1 MIVSPPLSS
10 LPPSP
15 LTDARLLYEKGDFEG
30 AIGKYHEIIAAKP
43 KSPDAYAGL
52 IRTYLKMKDVRQAS
66 ETATKALEAVDS
78 VPVRVALGEVYFR
91 QGKIAEAEKEWVTVV
106 NSGRQD
112 AHAYLG
118 VAKVR
123 YAISMYKSG
132 WSMIEKAHAIDPTDP
147 DIRRAWMGKLSA
159 KERIKF
165 LTDYLA
171 SENNDDEETRDGMRH
186 YLEYLQARAK
196 DPRGACHLVSKATNT
211 ETPLVRLLE
220 DPRHLRG
227 YGLAVDVNGHK
238 TRLMLDTGASGI
250 LINRT
255 LAEKAGVTRLADLGL
270 GGIGDKGRKSGYR
283 ALADSVKVGGLEFQ
297 NCTVAVLDKRLVVG
311 EDGLI
316 GADVFSNFLV
326 DVDFSNEKLRLSEL
340 PKRPDEAA
348 SKDLKLESDEDEAS
362 EESASEDSSA
372 SPNAK
377 ESKPKV
383 AGPEDRYVAPE
394 MQSYTRV
401 FRFGHLLLV
410 PTSVG
415 EVPGKL
421 FLLDSGAFNNQITPA
436 TAREVTKVHGD
447 SDTVVHGLSGSVNKV
462 YRADEAVLQFG
473 NLRQENQDLIA
484 FDLTRLSDDVGTE
497 ISGTLGFALLRM
509 LDVKIDYRDGLVDF
523 SYDRKRWGQ

>member
-66 ETATKALEAVDS
+66 ETATKALEAVDWCRCAWRS
-78 VPVRVALGEVYFR
+78 ARSTSG

-147 DIRRAWMGKLSA
+147 DILRAWIRKLSA
-159 KERIKF
+159 KDRIKF

-220 DPRHLRG
+220 
-227 YGLAVDVNGHK
+227 
-238 TRLMLDTGASGI
+238 I
-250 LINRT
+250 LGT
-255 LAEKAGVTRLADLGL
+255 
-270 GGIGDKGRKSGYR
+270 
-283 ALADSVKVGGLEFQ
+283 
-297 NCTVAVLDKRLVVG
+297 C
-311 EDGLI
+311 EDM
-316 GADVFSNFLV
+316 D
-326 DVDFSNEKLRLSEL
+326 
-340 PKRPDEAA
+340 
-348 SKDLKLESDEDEAS
+348 
-362 EESASEDSSA
+362 
-372 SPNAK
+372 
-377 ESKPKV
+377 
-383 AGPEDRYVAPE
+383 
-394 MQSYTRV
+394 
-401 FRFGHLLLV
+401 
-410 PTSVG
+410 
-415 EVPGKL
+415 
-421 FLLDSGAFNNQITPA
+421 
-436 TAREVTKVHGD
+436 
-447 SDTVVHGLSGSVNKV
+447 
-462 YRADEAVLQFG
+462 
-473 NLRQENQDLIA
+473 
-484 FDLTRLSDDVGTE
+484 
-497 ISGTLGFALLRM
+497 
-509 LDVKIDYRDGLVDF
+509 
-523 SYDRKRWGQ
+523 